1 MNRKTAYLGLLAA
14 VAIIFGYVETLLP
27 VFIGIPGVKL
37 GLANLVTVLALY
49 MFSWREAGVI
59 SLVRICVIGFMF
71 GNLFSIAYSL
81 SGAALSLLAM
91 ALMKTFPAYSM
102 AGVSITGAVA
112 HNMGQLLVAMI
123 IVENFSLLYYLPVL
137 LVSGLVTGL
146 LIGLVS
152 RQVYIRISPIMKLR
166 ETGQRDRSIK

>member
-1 MNRKTAYLGLLAA
+1 MNKKSAYLGLLAA

-49 MFSWREAGVI
+49 MFSWKEAGAI
-59 SLVRICVIGFMF
+59 TLVRICVIGFMF

-81 SGAALSLLAM
+81 AGAGLSLLIM
-91 ALMKTFPAYSM
+91 SLMKSRPAYSM
-102 AGVSITGAVA
+102 TGVSITGAVA
-112 HNMGQLLVAMI
+112 HNMGQLFVAMI

-137 LVSGLVTGL
+137 LLSGLLTGF

-152 RQVYIRISPIMKLR
+152 CQIFIRINPIINMR
-166 ETGQRDRSIK
+166 GFSER